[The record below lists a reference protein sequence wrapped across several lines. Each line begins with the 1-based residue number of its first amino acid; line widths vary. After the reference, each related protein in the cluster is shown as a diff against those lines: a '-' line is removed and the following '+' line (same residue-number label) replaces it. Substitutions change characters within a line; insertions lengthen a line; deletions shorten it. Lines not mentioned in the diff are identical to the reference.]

1 MKQNGMCYMP
11 SLAFFYYLGKTTSFN
26 TENVRNKIQHPRY
39 MNLCKKKI
47 VHFWTVPVI
56 KSEREG
62 VKD

>member
-39 MNLCKKKI
+39 MNLCKKKNCAFLDGTRKKI
-47 VHFWTVPVI
+47 
-56 KSEREG
+56 
-62 VKD
+62 